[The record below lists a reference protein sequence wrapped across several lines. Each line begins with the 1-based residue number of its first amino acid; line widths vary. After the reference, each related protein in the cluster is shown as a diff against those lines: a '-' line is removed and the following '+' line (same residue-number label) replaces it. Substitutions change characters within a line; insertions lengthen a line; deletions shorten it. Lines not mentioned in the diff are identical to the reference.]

1 MRGSASL
8 GRILGIPLRIHWSA
22 PVLVLF
28 FGISLAGQ
36 TLPALVP
43 GRSGTTYGL
52 AGLVGALLLTV
63 SLLLHETAHAVTARR
78 AGIRVD
84 DMTVFALGG
93 VTRMGRAPSPG
104 RQFAVA
110 GIGPLT
116 SLVLGGVFLGAGL
129 GAERALHWELP
140 AAVLLWTAWANLLL
154 GVFNLLPAAPLDG
167 GRLLQSVVWWRRG
180 DQEQAERVA
189 GRAGQAGGLLLCA
202 VGWFEFL
209 RGSGSGIWLLLV
221 GFFIWSSAQ
230 AEVRRAVLVAA
241 LRGTRIGQVM
251 TSPVTT
257 GPDWFTLDRFLAE
270 PAAHAGLPVVPLV
283 DVAGRP
289 SGLLDLRRLA
299 ALPPARRA
307 QLRARDLATPLSA
320 CLVAAPGDDLVEV
333 LDRASAPPPILVLDD
348 GRVVGVVTT
357 EDLDRIARARQPRA
371 TRGR

>member
-28 FGISLAGQ
+28 FGVSLAGQ

-43 GRSGTTYGL
+43 GRSGTAYGF

-129 GAERALHWELP
+129 GVERALHWELP

-209 RGSGSGIWLLLV
+209 RGGGAGIWLLLV

-230 AEVRRAVLVAA
+230 AEVRRAVLVGA

-251 TSPVTT
+251 TAPVTT

-270 PAAHAGLPVVPLV
+270 PAARAGLPVVPLV

-299 ALPPARRA
+299 AVPPARRA
-307 QLRARDLATPLSA
+307 QLRA
-320 CLVAAPGDDLVEV
+320 
-333 LDRASAPPPILVLDD
+333 
-348 GRVVGVVTT
+348 
-357 EDLDRIARARQPRA
+357 
-371 TRGR
+371 

>member
-36 TLPALVP
+36 TLPSLVP
-43 GRSGTTYGL
+43 GRSGTSYGL

-116 SLVLGGVFLGAGL
+116 SLVLGGFFLGAGL
-129 GAERALHWELP
+129 GVEHTLHWDLP

-209 RGSGSGIWLLLV
+209 RGGGAGLWLLLV

-251 TSPVTT
+251 TSPVIT

-270 PAAHAGLPVVPLV
+270 PAAHTGLPVVPLV

-299 ALPPARRA
+299 AVPPARRA
-307 QLRARDLATPLSA
+307 ELRARDLATPLPA
-320 CLVAAPGDDLVEV
+320 CLVAAPGDDLIEV

-348 GRVVGVVTT
+348 GRVVGLVTT
-357 EDLDRIARARQPRA
+357 EDLDRITRARQPRA
-371 TRGR
+371 TRGG